1 MKVMAWSRW
10 SPGRAAV
17 ARSTRPADLP
27 DAPGVI
33 FGRLRHGRIGRGL
46 RAHPVL
52 VDSPLAFMIG
62 LFAVG
67 PIIFSRRGLSVGL
80 LLITVAAAASLCLRR
95 HFPVPTFIAC
105 AGAAF
110 AQTILWAGSVTAF
123 ATFTML
129 LVEFYTVA
137 KWCSRRATMA
147 AAWTL
152 VAWIALTAVALPG
165 NTQGRIALVLLML
178 PLAVSAGVLGV
189 NANTRRTYLASI
201 ADRAVR
207 AERERDQQ
215 ARIAAADERA
225 RIAREMHDIVAH
237 NLSVMIALA
246 DGATFALR
254 STAEP
259 EPAHSGDARDDA
271 QSSGAPSSSG
281 RSEGASGAAAGSGAK
296 AQAADDRALA
306 AARAVESI
314 SATGREALAQMRGLL
329 GVLRDESPTR
339 PVPPTQPAPPYAVS
353 PPQLPSDPV
362 VAPQPRLAELGGL
375 IEQMRRAGLPV
386 TVNVTGERRELT
398 ADAELTVFRIIQ
410 ESLTNVLKHA
420 GPGASAAISLRYDPG
435 GVDVD
440 IVDHGGAGPRTN
452 ALPPGGRGINGM
464 RERAALHGGT
474 LTASPDRG
482 LAGGWRVRARINA
495 ASALRL
501 PPAGSPAFP
510 PGTAPSQPAAPGPAP
525 AGPMPMPAVTPER
538 MTGR

>member
-1 MKVMAWSRW
+1 
-10 SPGRAAV
+10 
-17 ARSTRPADLP
+17 
-27 DAPGVI
+27 
-33 FGRLRHGRIGRGL
+33 
-46 RAHPVL
+46 
-52 VDSPLAFMIG
+52 
-62 LFAVG
+62 
-67 PIIFSRRGLSVGL
+67 
-80 LLITVAAAASLCLRR
+80 
-95 HFPVPTFIAC
+95 

-152 VAWIALTAVALPG
+152 VAWIALTALALPG
-165 NTQGRIALVLLML
+165 NTQGRVALVLLML

-254 STAEP
+254 STAGP
-259 EPAHSGDARDDA
+259 ELAHSGDARD
-271 QSSGAPSSSG
+271 SGA
-281 RSEGASGAAAGSGAK
+281 R
-296 AQAADDRALA
+296 AQAVGDRALA

-329 GVLRDESPTR
+329 GVLRDESPTQ

-495 ASALRL
+495 ASAL
-501 PPAGSPAFP
+501 
-510 PGTAPSQPAAPGPAP
+510 
-525 AGPMPMPAVTPER
+525 
-538 MTGR
+538 